1 MTRQINVLDCQPDV
15 LLLALPHIENK
26 LAQEPLQEFY
36 GRQKIPMD
44 PAATLSEHH
53 APVTNDGY
61 VMHDH
66 FIFENSFGAR
76 ILASTKDENPTPHI
90 VRYDDHSSEQYVALI
105 IVLIILLNLH
115 GDAFKP
121 QADAKEGNTHQ
132 AALFASSTQGLS
144 VLRKYE
150 QQDWQAL
157 FASSTQLQAHL
168 AVSLPLYTP
177 PRGISRADVSRNIHT
192 GIFTPI

>member
-26 LAQEPLQEFY
+26 LSLAQEPLQEFY

-53 APVTNDGY
+53 APVFNDGS

-66 FIFENSFGAR
+66 FIFGNSFGSR
-76 ILASTKDENPTPHI
+76 ILASTKDSDEIPTPHL
-90 VRYDDHSSEQYVALI
+90 VRYDDHSSEPYVALI
-105 IVLIILLNLH
+105 IVLIILLNQH

-132 AALFASSTQGLS
+132 AALLIGP
-144 VLRKYE
+144 LRKLYSRTISPA
-150 QQDWQAL
+150 QVRAARL
-157 FASSTQLQAHL
+157 ASPLHKPYSNSGTSCYHFAHHPEGYPAQT
-168 AVSLPLYTP
+168 
-177 PRGISRADVSRNIHT
+177 
-192 GIFTPI
+192 

>member
-1 MTRQINVLDCQPDV
+1 MTRQTIVLYCKPV
-15 LLLALPHIENK
+15 KLFLALPHIDNK
-26 LAQEPLQEFY
+26 LARAWLQEFY

-76 ILASTKDENPTPHI
+76 ILASTKDENPAPQI

-105 IVLIILLNLH
+105 VVLIILLNQH

-121 QADAKEGNTHQ
+121 QADAKEGNTHP
-132 AALFASSTQGLS
+132 
-144 VLRKYE
+144 LRKFYSKTIS
-150 QQDWQAL
+150 QTLACAARL
-157 FASSTQLQAHL
+157 ASCA
-168 AVSLPLYTP
+168 
-177 PRGISRADVSRNIHT
+177 GE
-192 GIFTPI
+192 